1 MKLEST
7 EYRNI
12 VSILIFACATYKVA
26 GLLETIKL
34 AGFVADEQCI
44 AQLNNEE

>member
-12 VSILIFACATYKVA
+12 VSILIFACAAYKVA
-26 GLLETIKL
+26 GLLDIKL